1 MSCHWKAYSR
11 SELSTSLLPDFL
23 ELPFFYSI
31 RLTFYIMSSVD
42 FDCAFGFVLLFWSIC
57 FYVFDGFW
65 FRSSIFKASPLHV
78 FCFELDCIVLPISF
92 CWDFDKDSFS
102 ISFFNLEFAFSPILS
117 TLPIL
122 LFFSILIC
130 KF

>member
-23 ELPFFYSI
+23 ELHFFDSI
-31 RLTFYIMSSVD
+31 HLTFYIMSSVD
-42 FDCAFGFVLLFWSIC
+42 FDCAFGFILMDLFL
-57 FYVFDGFW
+57 YLDRFW

-78 FCFELDCIVLPISF
+78 FYFELDCIVLLISF
-92 CWDFDKDSFS
+92 CWEFHIDNFS
-102 ISFFNLEFAFSPILS
+102 ISFFNLDFAFSPILS

-122 LFFSILIC
+122 LFYSILNC